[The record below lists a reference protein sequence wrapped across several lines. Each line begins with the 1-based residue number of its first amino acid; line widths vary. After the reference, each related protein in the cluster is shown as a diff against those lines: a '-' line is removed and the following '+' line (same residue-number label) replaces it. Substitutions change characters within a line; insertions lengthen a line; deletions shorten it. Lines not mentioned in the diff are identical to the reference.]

1 MTLDEFEKLTIE
13 EVRHNYRIYLN
24 GLALPQN
31 TIQTA
36 LSDSFLIWRKV
47 SRQASWSVVKSDDF
61 EQESFAVL
69 NELLPKQENGNL
81 HDCARLL
88 IE

>member
-24 GLALPQN
+24 GLALSQN

-47 SRQASWSVVKSDDF
+47 SRQAF
-61 EQESFAVL
+61 
-69 NELLPKQENGNL
+69 
-81 HDCARLL
+81 
-88 IE
+88 